1 MFARIRFTIVEFIFM
16 FMIFL
21 TLDQCFK
28 DLNYMSAVILDV
40 AINSS
45 LFSIKVKIH
54 EINVEILSKIYNGI
68 V

>member
-1 MFARIRFTIVEFIFM
+1 
-16 FMIFL
+16 
-21 TLDQCFK
+21 
-28 DLNYMSAVILDV
+28 MSAVILDV

-45 LFSIKVKIH
+45 LFSIKVIVH